1 MYLIIIIMFL
11 VFLLILKLGL
21 NIKIKDIK
29 KLKQL
34 SQDKA
39 LNKITNVFPKNK
51 EICEEILEKLNNKD
65 VEIDELDENS
75 KSQTSLYLV
84 MQNKIIIANIKDN
97 FARIQTIAHECIHSI
112 QNKNI
117 LKFNFIFSNLS
128 NLYFLVMCIL
138 ALLNLFN
145 EQVWYCLLISLILV
159 QSISFMV
166 RSHLETDAMT
176 RAEYVAGDYIDKK
189 NLINK
194 DDKEKI
200 INTYKEINNIGIK
213 LYNYILISKKV
224 LSIIIFLVLIM
235 I

>member
-1 MYLIIIIMFL
+1 MYFVIIIIFL
-11 VFLLILKLGL
+11 VFLLVLKIGL
-21 NIKIKDIK
+21 NIKIKDVK
-29 KLKQL
+29 RLKQL
-34 SQDKA
+34 SQDNA

-65 VEIDELDENS
+65 VEIEELGEDS

-84 MQNKIIIANIKDN
+84 MKNKIIIANIKDN

-112 QNKNI
+112 QNKKI
-117 LKFNFIFSNLS
+117 LKFNFIFSNIS
-128 NLYFLVMCIL
+128 NLYFLIICIL
-138 ALLNLFN
+138 ALLNLFS
-145 EQVWYCLLISLILV
+145 EQVLYCLLISLILI

-176 RAEYVAGDYIDKK
+176 RAEYVAGDYINEK
-189 NLINK
+189 NLLNK
-194 DDKEKI
+194 DDEEKI

-224 LSIIIFLVLIM
+224 LGVIVLCILL
-235 I
+235 IL

>member
-1 MYLIIIIMFL
+1 MYFVIIIIFL
-11 VFLLILKLGL
+11 VFLLVLKIGL
-21 NIKIKDIK
+21 NIKIKDVK
-29 KLKQL
+29 RLKQL
-34 SQDKA
+34 SQDNT

-51 EICEEILEKLNNKD
+51 EICEEILEKLNNKN
-65 VEIDELDENS
+65 VEIEELGEDS

-97 FARIQTIAHECIHSI
+97 FARIQTIAHECIHSV
-112 QNKNI
+112 QDKKI
-117 LKFNFIFSNLS
+117 LKFNFIFSNIS
-128 NLYFLVMCIL
+128 NLYFLVICIL
-138 ALLNLFN
+138 ALLDIFN
-145 EQVWYCLLISLILV
+145 EQVWYCILISLILI
-159 QSISFMV
+159 QSISFIV

-176 RAEYVAGDYIDKK
+176 RAEYVAGAYINEKK
-189 NLINK
+189 LLNK
-194 DDKEKI
+194 DDEEKI

>member
-1 MYLIIIIMFL
+1 MYFVIIIIFL
-11 VFLLILKLGL
+11 VFLLVLKIGL
-21 NIKIKDIK
+21 NIKIKDVK
-29 KLKQL
+29 RLKQL
-34 SQDKA
+34 SQDNT

-65 VEIDELDENS
+65 VEIEELGEDS

-112 QNKNI
+112 QDKKI
-117 LKFNFIFSNLS
+117 LKFNFIFSNIS
-128 NLYFLVMCIL
+128 NLYFLVICIL
-138 ALLNLFN
+138 ALLNIFN
-145 EQVWYCLLISLILV
+145 EQVWYCLLISLILI
-159 QSISFMV
+159 QSISFIV

-176 RAEYVAGDYIDKK
+176 RAEYVAGAYINEKK
-189 NLINK
+189 LLNK
-194 DDKEKI
+194 DDEEKI

-213 LYNYILISKKV
+213 LYNYILISKKILGV
-224 LSIIIFLVLIM
+224 IVFLVLTM

>member
-1 MYLIIIIMFL
+1 MYFVIIIIFL
-11 VFLLILKLGL
+11 VFLLVLKIGL
-21 NIKIKDIK
+21 NIKIKDVK
-29 KLKQL
+29 RLKQL
-34 SQDKA
+34 SQDNA

-65 VEIDELDENS
+65 VEIEELGEDS

-112 QNKNI
+112 QNKKI
-117 LKFNFIFSNLS
+117 LKFNFIFSNIS
-128 NLYFLVMCIL
+128 NLYFLIICIL
-138 ALLNLFN
+138 ALLNLFSGP
-145 EQVWYCLLISLILV
+145 VWYCLLISLILI
-159 QSISFMV
+159 QSISFIV

-176 RAEYVAGDYIDKK
+176 RAEYVAGDYINEK
-189 NLINK
+189 NLLNK
-194 DDKEKI
+194 DDEEKI

-224 LSIIIFLVLIM
+224 LGVIVLCILL
-235 I
+235 IL

>member
-97 FARIQTIAHECIHSI
+97 FARIQTIAHESIHSI

>member
-1 MYLIIIIMFL
+1 MYFVIIIIFL
-11 VFLLILKLGL
+11 IFLLVLKIGL
-21 NIKIKDIK
+21 NIKIKDVK
-29 KLKQL
+29 RLKQL
-34 SQDKA
+34 SQDKD

-65 VEIDELDENS
+65 VEIEELGEDS

-84 MQNKIIIANIKDN
+84 MKNKIIIANIKDN

-112 QNKNI
+112 QNKQI
-117 LKFNFIFSNLS
+117 LKFNFIFSNIS
-128 NLYFLVMCIL
+128 NLYFFVICIL

-145 EQVWYCLLISLILV
+145 EQVWYCLLISLILI
-159 QSISFMV
+159 QSISLIV

-176 RAEYVAGDYIDKK
+176 RAEYVAGDYINEK
-189 NLINK
+189 NLLNK
-194 DDKEKI
+194 GDKEKI

>member
-1 MYLIIIIMFL
+1 MYFVIIIIFL
-11 VFLLILKLGL
+11 IFLLVLKIGL
-21 NIKIKDIK
+21 NIKIKDVK
-29 KLKQL
+29 RLKQL
-34 SQDKA
+34 SQDNA

-65 VEIDELDENS
+65 VEIEELGEDS

-112 QNKNI
+112 QNKQI
-117 LKFNFIFSNLS
+117 LKFNFIFSNIS
-128 NLYFLVMCIL
+128 NLYFLVICIL

-145 EQVWYCLLISLILV
+145 EQVWYCLLISLILI
-159 QSISFMV
+159 QSISLIV

-176 RAEYVAGDYIDKK
+176 RAEYIAKDYIKEK
-189 NLINK
+189 NLLK
-194 DDKEKI
+194 KEDEEKI

>member
-1 MYLIIIIMFL
+1 MYFVIIIIFL
-11 VFLLILKLGL
+11 VFLLVLKIGL
-21 NIKIKDIK
+21 NIKIKDVK
-29 KLKQL
+29 RLKQL
-34 SQDKA
+34 SQDNT

-65 VEIDELDENS
+65 VEIEELGEDS

-112 QNKNI
+112 QNKQI
-117 LKFNFIFSNLS
+117 LKFNFIFSNIS
-128 NLYFLVMCIL
+128 NLYFLVICIL

-145 EQVWYCLLISLILV
+145 EQVWYCLLISLILI
-159 QSISFMV
+159 QSISLIV

-176 RAEYVAGDYIDKK
+176 IAEYIAKDYIKEK
-189 NLINK
+189 NLLK
-194 DDKEKI
+194 KEDEEKI

-224 LSIIIFLVLIM
+224 LGVIVLCILL
-235 I
+235 IL

>member
-1 MYLIIIIMFL
+1 MYFVIIIIFL
-11 VFLLILKLGL
+11 VFLLVLKIGL
-21 NIKIKDIK
+21 NIKIKDVK

-65 VEIDELDENS
+65 VEIEELGEDS

-97 FARIQTIAHECIHSI
+97 FARIQTIAHECIHSV
-112 QNKNI
+112 QDKKI
-117 LKFNFIFSNLS
+117 LKFNFIFSNIS
-128 NLYFLVMCIL
+128 NLYFLVICIL
-138 ALLNLFN
+138 ALLNIFN
-145 EQVWYCLLISLILV
+145 EQVWYCILISLILI
-159 QSISFMV
+159 QSISFIV

-176 RAEYVAGDYIDKK
+176 RAEYVAGAYINEKK
-189 NLINK
+189 LLNK
-194 DDKEKI
+194 DDEEKI

-213 LYNYILISKKV
+213 LYNYILISKKILGV
-224 LSIIIFLVLIM
+224 IVFLVLTM

>member
-1 MYLIIIIMFL
+1 MYFVIIIIFL
-11 VFLLILKLGL
+11 IFLLVLKIGL
-21 NIKIKDIK
+21 NIKIKDVK
-29 KLKQL
+29 RLKQL
-34 SQDKA
+34 SQDNT

-65 VEIDELDENS
+65 VEIEELGEDS

-112 QNKNI
+112 QNKQI
-117 LKFNFIFSNLS
+117 LKFNFIFSNIS
-128 NLYFLVMCIL
+128 NLYFLVICIL

-145 EQVWYCLLISLILV
+145 EQVWYCLLISLILI
-159 QSISFMV
+159 QSISLIV

-176 RAEYVAGDYIDKK
+176 RAEYIAKDYIKEK
-189 NLINK
+189 NLLK
-194 DDKEKI
+194 KEDEEKI

-224 LSIIIFLVLIM
+224 LGVIVLCILL
-235 I
+235 IL

>member
-1 MYLIIIIMFL
+1 MYFVIIIIFL
-11 VFLLILKLGL
+11 VFLLVLKIGL
-21 NIKIKDIK
+21 NIKIKDVK
-29 KLKQL
+29 RLKQL
-34 SQDKA
+34 SQDKD

-65 VEIDELDENS
+65 VEIEELGEDS

-112 QNKNI
+112 QNKKI
-117 LKFNFIFSNLS
+117 LKFNFIFSNIS
-128 NLYFLVMCIL
+128 NLYFLVISIL
-138 ALLNLFN
+138 ALLNLFS
-145 EQVWYCLLISLILV
+145 EQVLYCLLISLILI
-159 QSISFMV
+159 QSISFIV

-176 RAEYVAGDYIDKK
+176 RAEYVAGDYINEKK
-189 NLINK
+189 LLNK
-194 DDKEKI
+194 DDEEKI

-224 LSIIIFLVLIM
+224 LGVIVLCILL
-235 I
+235 IL